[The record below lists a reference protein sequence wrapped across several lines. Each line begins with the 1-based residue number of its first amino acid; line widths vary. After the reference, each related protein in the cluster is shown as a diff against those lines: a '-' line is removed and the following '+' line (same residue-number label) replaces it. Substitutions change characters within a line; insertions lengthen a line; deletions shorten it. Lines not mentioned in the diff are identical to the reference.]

1 VTDFEIYIWDKGN
14 ALAPIIFLE
23 EVKASYHMIPTN
35 PESRLV
41 KKELVKISSLGEVP
55 VLVDRRKDK
64 KNTSIFGTSAILL
77 YLALDIHKLISPLP
91 NLYTETLQW
100 LFWQERA
107 VFGTILVYQQASD
120 DKAGNSLQNKCRITL
135 KKAFKGIDSRLRR
148 RSYLA
153 EEFSIADIALF
164 SLVRRPEEYGI
175 WVNEYTNLR
184 NWITRISN
192 RVATKKA
199 LEIKFY

>member
-1 VTDFEIYIWDKGN
+1 MTDFEIYTWDKGN
-14 ALAPIIFLE
+14 ALAPVIFLE
-23 EVKASYHMIPTN
+23 EVKATYHMIPTN

-64 KNTSIFGTSAILL
+64 KNASVFGTSAILL
-77 YLALDIHKLISPLP
+77 YLALDAHKLISPLP
-91 NLYTETLQW
+91 KLYTETLQW
-100 LFWQERA
+100 LFWQERT
-107 VFGTILVYQQASD
+107 VCGTILVYQQASD
-120 DKAGNSLQNKCRITL
+120 DKAQNKCRLSL
-135 KKAFKGIDSRLRR
+135 KKAFKRIDSRLRR
-148 RSYLA
+148 HSYLA
-153 EEFSIADIALF
+153 EEFSIADLALF
-164 SLVRRPEEYGI
+164 CLVRKPEEYGI

-192 RVATKKA
+192 RVATKKT